1 MPQQYH
7 YYTSICGLK
16 DSTIVPI
23 KKLKRSL
30 FDNTTLQR
38 FKNLINIYYVV
49 VLMYLPPVETVLFS
63 FALCVESCR

>member
-16 DSTIVPI
+16 DSTIVRI

-38 FKNLINIYYVV
+38 FKNLINIYCVV
-49 VLMYLPPVETVLFS
+49 VLMYLPRVETMLFS
-63 FALCVESCR
+63 LALCVESCR